1 MRIHY
6 AMGALDKSIR
16 LRAAA
21 AKNPAPK
28 SNPPKLGAAASRHAR
43 EYATMLIDRFDTNR
57 DGKLTRE
64 EARKAAWQ
72 NAESTWFME
81 DANNDDRVSWQEL
94 HDAFARLARK
104 FQSTNSRPPYVSSKN
119 AWQKCDTNRDGQ
131 VDRKE
136 ARNSVEHPAAE
147 QFFFRGDLDGNDRL
161 TLNEL
166 NIHFGFVA
174 HQKWASVRQSLA
186 TKTKISQVRAV
197 ETMIIEK
204 FDTNR
209 DGALTLNE
217 IKKMPWPRSE
227 QTFTHC
233 DLNRDGKVTIT
244 ELSDT
249 LDLVYRRTS
258 RQRQEMPDRFAVSNW
273 KQFDRDR
280 DGSIDRAESNR
291 TPYDNVAD
299 WFRSDLNGDGQLSL
313 SEMNLSFNIVAL
325 DKSIRM
331 QQAVEKKYAPPKPAD
346 PAATGI
352 LGTLK
357 NRLQDNRLQDT
368 IREKVRREAAAHY
381 ATLILNRFDLNKDG
395 RIDRA
400 EARKAP
406 WPKSEQVWFQGSR
419 KRDETIDAAE
429 LRAQFEILQG
439 VLETSGQQ
447 NTRSHTNWLL
457 KVVDRN
463 GDGHIDKAETQLT
476 SWPNAGNNWFKG
488 DANADGKVNYDEL
501 LVAMAMNAQD
511 KGVRLAEAE
520 LERLN
525 SGRKAQP

>member
-217 IKKMPWPRSE
+217 IKKLA
-227 QTFTHC
+227 QNT
-233 DLNRDGKVTIT
+233 DLKVCLVEKKIGKIH
-244 ELSDT
+244 ESM
-249 LDLVYRRTS
+249 LVMCEAMVET
-258 RQRQEMPDRFAVSNW
+258 
-273 KQFDRDR
+273 KQQATTA
-280 DGSIDRAESNR
+280 AENAKTAAETGKR
-291 TPYDNVAD
+291 
-299 WFRSDLNGDGQLSL
+299 
-313 SEMNLSFNIVAL
+313 AL
-325 DKSIRM
+325 DKATENSNKLTENSKKLTENSNKLTNM
-331 QQAVEKKYAPPKPAD
+331 ENLLYLVAEQSGVDPEKMKEL
-346 PAATGI
+346 GI
-352 LGTLK
+352 TST
-357 NRLQDNRLQDT
+357 QP
-368 IREKVRREAAAHY
+368 EK
-381 ATLILNRFDLNKDG
+381 
-395 RIDRA
+395 
-400 EARKAP
+400 
-406 WPKSEQVWFQGSR
+406 
-419 KRDETIDAAE
+419 
-429 LRAQFEILQG
+429 
-439 VLETSGQQ
+439 
-447 NTRSHTNWLL
+447 
-457 KVVDRN
+457 
-463 GDGHIDKAETQLT
+463 
-476 SWPNAGNNWFKG
+476 
-488 DANADGKVNYDEL
+488 ADGGERK
-501 LVAMAMNAQD
+501 NA
-511 KGVRLAEAE
+511 
-520 LERLN
+520 
-525 SGRKAQP
+525 SGDDATK